1 LFNQNIRRQKAVRG
15 TIKLQFSIF
24 YSNIGSSFAEM
35 LITALYESGEY
46 EVVESKK
53 LKNVIEELQLSMTG
67 LIDSDR
73 LKEVGNMGEFLLQMA
88 QIITTASEDLYRS
101 SDLLVSRAELLNQL
115 VQKFES

>member
-1 LFNQNIRRQKAVRG
+1 MQNKEMANKIRVSVEEINQA
-15 TIKLQFSIF
+15 
-24 YSNIGSSFAEM
+24 
-35 LITALYESGEY
+35 
-46 EVVESKK
+46 
-53 LKNVIEELQLSMTG
+53 
-67 LIDSDR
+67 